1 MPRKNYISIL
11 DQLLQKLQRKLKKEQ
26 LLLEQ
31 FKAEYNP
38 LKRLN
43 QEQQVCLIQFKI
55 KNTQCYLEQLNSK
68 NEIQRTK
75 NQRAFSS

>member
-1 MPRKNYISIL
+1 MANQNYPSIL
-11 DQLLQKLQRKLKKEQ
+11 QQLLEKLQQKLKKEQ

-55 KNTQCYLEQLNSK
+55 KNTKCYLEQLN
-68 NEIQRTK
+68 Q
-75 NQRAFSS
+75 NQPSR

>member
-55 KNTQCYLEQLNSK
+55 KNTKCYLEQLNQNYSTYDQQK
-68 NEIQRTK
+68 RSLSI
-75 NQRAFSS
+75 